1 MTLFGP
7 HGPASRI
14 PGETPAKPVWRVAA
28 MQHVLSVSDSS
39 FARDVIQSP
48 VPVLVRF
55 WARWCTPGQ
64 STDAI
69 VATLSREWAGRVTVV
84 SVDTDAS
91 PLTTTTYCADHLPTY
106 LLSQNGEPVNIA
118 IIAMTENRRMP

>member
-1 MTLFGP
+1 MTLFADFADFADEAGP
-7 HGPASRI
+7 HGPASSI

-55 WARWCTPGQ
+55 WARWSTPSR

-69 VATLSREWAGRVTVV
+69 VDPCSPDFRRAEAYAQPHRPSDRPVKTFPSCGR
-84 SVDTDAS
+84 
-91 PLTTTTYCADHLPTY
+91 
-106 LLSQNGEPVNIA
+106 QNLIRPI
-118 IIAMTENRRMP
+118 NRALR